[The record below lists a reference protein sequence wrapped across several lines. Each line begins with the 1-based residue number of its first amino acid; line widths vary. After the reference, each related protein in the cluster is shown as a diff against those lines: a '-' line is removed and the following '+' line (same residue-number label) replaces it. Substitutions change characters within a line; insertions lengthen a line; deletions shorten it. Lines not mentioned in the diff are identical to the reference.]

1 MRETTEKTLR
11 EVKKL
16 LDESNRIV
24 DRIYTLKVEREK
36 LQPLPGSLRR
46 RHIRCGKRNCRCKQ
60 GQLHGPYHYFE
71 PSRCRGKWQYVTGEE
86 LTRIQQGVA
95 DWKKQ
100 LEIDEEMKALSTRL
114 EEIRVEMTALV
125 PNY

>member
-11 EVKKL
+11 EIKKL

-24 DRIYTLKVEREK
+24 DRINALKVEREQ

-46 RHIRCGKRNCRCKQ
+46 RHIRCGKRNCRCKL

-71 PSRCRGKWQYVTGEE
+71 PSRCRGKWQYVTGEQ
-86 LTRIQQGVA
+86 LASIQHGVA

-100 LEIDEEMKALSTRL
+100 LEIDEETKALSTRL
-114 EEIRVEMTALV
+114 KEIRAEMTALV

>member
-1 MRETTEKTLR
+1 MRETNEKTLR
-11 EVKKL
+11 EVKRL

-24 DRIYTLKVEREK
+24 DQINLLKIDK
-36 LQPLPGSLRR
+36 DQLQPLPGSLRR
-46 RHIRCGKRNCRCKQ
+46 RHIRCGKRNCRCRN

-71 PSRCRGKWQYVTGEE
+71 PSRRRGKWQYVSGEE
-86 LTRIQQGVA
+86 LMRVEQGVA

-100 LEIDEEMKALSTRL
+100 LEIDQEIKVLSARL
-114 EEIRVEMTALV
+114 EEIRLKMTALV